1 MPKNENTIKLG
12 REHRFLVDD
21 IVSGKGMLSFTLS
34 KPLKIGH
41 TYDSENGVYKFV
53 LHEVNS
59 TDDDNFELG
68 IADYYKYFSRDTESE
83 VGEEEHYEAPDT
95 TDIENPEDEDS
106 SSGRKR
112 WL

>member
-1 MPKNENTIKLG
+1 
-12 REHRFLVDD
+12 
-21 IVSGKGMLSFTLS
+21 MLAFTLS

-41 TYDSENGVYKFV
+41 SYDDETGVYKFV

-68 IADYYKYFSRDTESE
+68 IADYYKYFPKENEIAVDAPPTP
-83 VGEEEHYEAPDT
+83 GEIIDET
-95 TDIENPEDEDS
+95 T
-106 SSGRKR
+106 GKKR